1 MPEYNGQQPR
11 LNFRFSYPPGWELS
25 EEVESDYAEVV
36 LDGPEEADP
45 DFGLTLSIAV
55 FDAAPGETNLRV
67 LASTGAGGGNL
78 ASLLKIRGTEIEQAI
93 NQTLVDALG
102 NYGVPYD
109 VNFPRVD
116 RNEPPAGPDYATG
129 LMAENLLKRASSIY
143 GGTNEIQRNIIA
155 KMVLA
160 L

>member
-67 LASTGAGGGNL
+67 LAGQYAKERRQQATLQITSQRAVQVAGRPAEELELRFRIEIADETVTVRQRVYLLLEYGRLYEINYS
-78 ASLLKIRGTEIEQAI
+78 ASQAAFDRHAAALDGLLESFTFH
-93 NQTLVDALG
+93 D
-102 NYGVPYD
+102 
-109 VNFPRVD
+109 
-116 RNEPPAGPDYATG
+116 
-129 LMAENLLKRASSIY
+129 
-143 GGTNEIQRNIIA
+143 
-155 KMVLA
+155 
-160 L
+160 